1 MTRLRA
7 SQSGNA
13 ALMVLGV
20 ALYLALIAA
29 FMAYLH
35 AQGQDWL
42 AIFTDLSG
50 ARLVVALVLLAPGL
64 LVLRLLAE
72 AVGEFALS
80 ALSMATF
87 KVVTLGQIGM
97 DFGSG
102 LRFNWLGLARAWD
115 GALVASESLVV
126 VTTVITWA
134 LLGAG
139 CWFWLR
145 A

>member
-1 MTRLRA
+1 MMRLHA
-7 SQSGNA
+7 PQSGKA
-13 ALMVLGV
+13 ALVVLGI
-20 ALYLALIAA
+20 ALYLVMIAA
-29 FMAYLH
+29 LSAYLH

-42 AIFTDLSG
+42 AFFADLSG
-50 ARLVVALVLLAPGL
+50 IRLIVALVILAPGL

-87 KVVTLGQIGM
+87 KIVTFGQIGM